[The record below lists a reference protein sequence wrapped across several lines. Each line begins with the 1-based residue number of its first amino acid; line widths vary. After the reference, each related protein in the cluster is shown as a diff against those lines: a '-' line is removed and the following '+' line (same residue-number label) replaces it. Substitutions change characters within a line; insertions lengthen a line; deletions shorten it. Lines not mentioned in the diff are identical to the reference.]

1 MYTALV
7 LNPQSHQQLIDH
19 FREII
24 PSTWTLYGHHMT
36 INMGNAESGP
46 LMANKF
52 NLDEESELTI
62 ISLAYDNKV
71 IAVGVDTEVPSNNKV
86 KHITLAV
93 DRASGGKPF
102 HSNQLTNWNPTS
114 PLKLRGIIEEIQ

>member
-7 LNPQSHQQLIDH
+7 LTPQSHQWLVSH

-24 PSTWTLYGHHMT
+24 PSTWIVYCHHMT
-36 INMGNAESGP
+36 INMGNGTSGP
-46 LMANKF
+46 LAASQF
-52 NLDEESELTI
+52 NLEEEAELTV

-71 IAVGVDTEVPSNNKV
+71 IAAGVDTKVPSDNKI
-86 KHITLAV
+86 KHITIAV
-93 DRASGGKPF
+93 DRAEGGKPF

-114 PLKLRGIIEEIQ
+114 PINLRGIIKEVH